1 MAPTKMK
8 LRYLTQFDPM
18 RDLLDAKT
26 SFEQTHP
33 EVEISIEQAADN
45 FESMQVFKSG
55 ECPDIMDG
63 GGWYLFNQ
71 KGLFVDLMPFVER
84 EPGLADD
91 LQPGIMRVAR
101 KDGNLPGLPIDIAL
115 PLMVIHKEM
124 FEKAGVPLPSDDWT
138 WDEMIEMAKQLTIR
152 DEDGIATQFGLGIG
166 QDIEEIEPFI
176 LRNGGRYLSPDGSTT
191 LGYADSPASIEAMQR
206 VIDAFRVH
214 RVTRKPGEPS
224 KAGDLHEGFAIAL
237 GYTWYVGNLIRFG
250 LDGRFQIVRLPRMPR
265 AEEANMIYMGAAGIT
280 TKCEHPELAWQF
292 LKHYILERP
301 ERFRQTQTLPLT
313 KSLASDSGMTEH
325 PIWAKFIEELDHVQ
339 ASGFYL
345 NEKWNSSRQLI
356 NEEIQR
362 MILNEA
368 DVAQTMRSWS
378 RYA

>member
-1 MAPTKMK
+1 MAQTKMK

-18 RDLLDAKT
+18 RDLLDAKA

-191 LGYADSPASIEAMQR
+191 LGYADSSASIEAMQR

-313 KSLASDSGMTEH
+313 KSLARDSGMTEH
-325 PIWAKFIEELDHVQ
+325 PIWAKFIEELDYVQ

-362 MILNEA
+362 MILDGT